1 VAQTV
6 EMWPHPWLDYALH
19 PCPGDA
25 WIERWARQ
33 DFEELY
39 LGKWEA
45 STREDIAESLAK
57 SAYRSGLV
65 VVGYDPASEAD
76 LSAIVILVA
85 PARQGAAYRER
96 LAESLQARAE
106 REYPGVTVIVR
117 FA

>member
-1 VAQTV
+1 MAHAV
-6 EMWPHPWLDYALH
+6 EIRPWPPWPNDYSRQLA
-19 PCPGDA
+19 
-25 WIERWARQ
+25 ERYSIDRQ
-33 DFEELY
+33 AFEALY
-39 LGKWEA
+39 LGRWE
-45 STREDIAESLAK
+45 SPTREEVAESLAV
-57 SAYRSGLV
+57 SASRSGLV

-85 PARQGAAYRER
+85 PARQGAGYRER